1 MQEAVHI
8 LDNQE
13 LVICSDRITYISL
26 AQGHALRSETDRSK
40 QKDLITVYWNQKE
53 EHYPLSQEQFNF
65 QEARREQK
73 NRQQSQQ

>member
-26 AQGHALRSETDRSK
+26 AQGHTLQSETDRSK
-40 QKDLITVYWNQKE
+40 QKDLIAVYRNQKE
-53 EHYPLSQEQFNF
+53 
-65 QEARREQK
+65 
-73 NRQQSQQ
+73 